1 MNLQKI
7 ELLIEKH
14 EKGETSLNEE
24 MELKIF
30 FAKENVPF
38 HLSGYKNLFTFYRK
52 AGEEEI
58 LNPDFDEKVLSVIA
72 GPGETTRHKWIS
84 KTFYPVMRVAAG
96 LLLIIGLYFVF
107 LQQKKVTDTFSDPE
121 LAYAMTKKVLL
132 KVSGNLNTGVGEL
145 TSMKEINSG
154 LDDLNNIKSFNEGL
168 KKMKKIS
175 ILDKSKD
182 SITQKTNK
190 Q

>member
-7 ELLIEKH
+7 ELLIEKY

-58 LNPDFDEKVLSVIA
+58 TDPDFDEKVLRVIA
-72 GPGETTRHKWIS
+72 GPGEATGHRRG
-84 KTFYPVMRVAAG
+84 FRRLYPVLSIAAG
-96 LLLIIGLYFVF
+96 LLLILGLYFVF
-107 LQQKKVTDTFSDPE
+107 MQQKKITDTFNDPE
-121 LAYAMTKKVLL
+121 LAYAETKKILL
-132 KVSGNLNTGVGEL
+132 KVAGNLNTGVDEL
-145 TSMKEINSG
+145 SNVKEINTG
-154 LDDLNNIKSFNEGL
+154 LDDLSNIKSFNEGL
-168 KKMKKIS
+168 KQMNKIS

-190 Q
+190 